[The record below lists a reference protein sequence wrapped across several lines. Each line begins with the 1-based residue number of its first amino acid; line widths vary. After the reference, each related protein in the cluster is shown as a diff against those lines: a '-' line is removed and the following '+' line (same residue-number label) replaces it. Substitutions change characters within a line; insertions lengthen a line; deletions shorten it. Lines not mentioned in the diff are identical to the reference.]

1 MVANLL
7 IDTGAI
13 LAILDKNDRWHA
25 PCLATFLQLRL
36 PALTSEAIL
45 TEVLHLVK
53 RSRTEMETV
62 WKFLRSGA
70 IALAT
75 IDHSELPLV
84 HALMSRYRDHP
95 MDFADA
101 TLVHLA
107 DRESLSVVFTI
118 DRAGFE
124 TYRIAGKQ
132 RFRIIPT
139 ERP

>member
-1 MVANLL
+1 
-7 IDTGAI
+7 
-13 LAILDKNDRWHA
+13 
-25 PCLATFLQLRL
+25 
-36 PALTSEAIL
+36 
-45 TEVLHLVK
+45 
-53 RSRTEMETV
+53 
-62 WKFLRSGA
+62 
-70 IALAT
+70 
-75 IDHSELPLV
+75 
-84 HALMSRYRDHP
+84 
-95 MDFADA
+95 MDFAHA